1 MTLRSEYSLMIRY
14 LARRDRNTSRR
25 RFFLAK
31 DYHDKNEMEFE
42 KHHTE
47 KIWVDMLTKPKQGT
61 PFRRDRSIL
70 MNVNIDYD
78 DKLERKN
85 TDPRL
90 LPNPD
95 KEMPC
100 IPIPHPNPTIERS
113 STSNCCRSVLGFS
126 MMNSK
131 SGPSQVEPK
140 SNKTRNNKIPVT
152 KSNHVSQVYWADI
165 ARTVC
170 LGSRNIF
177 FSISFFMPCLACYWK
192 VRVRD
197 FYCPKMSL

>member
-61 PFRRDRSIL
+61 LFRRDCSIL
-70 MNVNIDYD
+70 MNVDIDYD
-78 DKLERKN
+78 DGLERKKS
-85 TDPRL
+85 DPRL

-95 KEMPC
+95 KEKPF
-100 IPIPHPNPTIERS
+100 IPIPHPDTTIERS
-113 STSNCCRSVLGFS
+113 RTRTLNRRRSVLGS
-126 MMNSK
+126 PRIDSK
-131 SGPSQVEPK
+131 SGPSQVEPNP
-140 SNKTRNNKIPVT
+140 NKT
-152 KSNHVSQVYWADI
+152 
-165 ARTVC
+165 
-170 LGSRNIF
+170 
-177 FSISFFMPCLACYWK
+177 
-192 VRVRD
+192 
-197 FYCPKMSL
+197 